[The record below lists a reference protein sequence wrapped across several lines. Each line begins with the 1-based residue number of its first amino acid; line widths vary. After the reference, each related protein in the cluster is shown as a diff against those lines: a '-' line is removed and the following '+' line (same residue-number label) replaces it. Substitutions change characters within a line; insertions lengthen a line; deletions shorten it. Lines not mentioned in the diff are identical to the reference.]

1 MLSKF
6 LGNVNPY
13 KRIFLNQIRRCL
25 VIKKFFI
32 FLCAVLLV
40 PMLVHAQAG
49 QTGSITGVVLTP
61 EGEPLPGVTVVLT
74 SPAIVVPSLETITNE
89 VGRYRFVS
97 LSPGEYELNYSLP
110 GVEGVVRRGIQVAA
124 GMTLTL
130 DVNMTLRTTD
140 EFIVVEGQAPT
151 IDKMNTK
158 GVTSLNVEFL
168 QSIPSPRQLV
178 DYFNMAPGVTGS
190 VAHGSSTK
198 ENSYNL
204 DGVNIADPDTGTQL
218 VSFGMDVMEEISI
231 QSGGLSAEY
240 GSVKG
245 AVINVI
251 SKQGGNDYHGSAS
264 FYYNHEKLQSDN
276 TEGTGVEGTSG
287 NQWEY
292 EPGITLGGPVLR
304 DKLWFFTN
312 MSFWRSSYFENGY
325 PADDPDNPIAIK
337 EMRPYPYLKFT
348 FQPNQANKF
357 VFSYNYSDRRLDHRF
372 AAWNQTEGV
381 TAIQTSPTHVFNFHW
396 NRQFSSNLFTEFKV
410 AVVRSTLTF
419 EGKDPNQGYHLDV
432 ETGIWSGSYFRAL
445 DENPR
450 NRYQFN
456 ANATAFIDDLA
467 GSHELKI
474 GGELQLGRTGWKIN
488 FSQDPQ
494 TGLSY
499 MIDFP
504 EYFEQFGLY
513 NYGYY
518 IVDFERKEGFNNVGL
533 YVNDAWSPTKWLT
546 VNLGAR
552 FEYNATI
559 WPPQMEEEGPQEFM
573 GLSYNRSITET
584 MTPMKWVNLVP
595 RLGIILDPFQNGST
609 LIKASYGRYVQPNI
623 TEWVNLGHPNGWFYY
638 AQQYDWEGNLVGDP
652 YAINL
657 PGGQIVGYPGY
668 NDGKLKAPY
677 VDEVTVG
684 IERELFE
691 DWSVG
696 FRYIRKWD
704 RNLIENVDASQLDMD
719 ALLNDG
725 ELIWTN
731 WEPVTGIDPYDGQ
744 EVTFWDW
751 SNPYLPNEI
760 YIINPPGAERD
771 YDGLEFKL
779 SKRYSSGW
787 QVHLTYVYQKS
798 RGLIPTADSQSGGE
812 ANGMRGTS
820 ALYENPNAHYNAV
833 GRFPR
838 ERRHML
844 KLHGLVRGPWGI
856 NLSGYFSVMS
866 GRRYTRR
873 VSSGGLGLN
882 LYTDVVT
889 FAEPL
894 GGHGYPTLTNLD
906 LRLEKEFR
914 IKGIRMSV
922 FGDAF
927 NIFNDNAVTVVRTI
941 SNRTSYEFQDPRT
954 IVPPRIFQLGA
965 KIEF

>member
-1 MLSKF
+1 
-6 LGNVNPY
+6 
-13 KRIFLNQIRRCL
+13 
-25 VIKKFFI
+25 
-32 FLCAVLLV
+32 
-40 PMLVHAQAG
+40 
-49 QTGSITGVVLTP
+49 
-61 EGEPLPGVTVVLT
+61 
-74 SPAIVVPSLETITNE
+74 
-89 VGRYRFVS
+89 
-97 LSPGEYELNYSLP
+97 
-110 GVEGVVRRGIQVAA
+110 
-124 GMTLTL
+124 
-130 DVNMTLRTTD
+130 
-140 EFIVVEGQAPT
+140 
-151 IDKMNTK
+151 
-158 GVTSLNVEFL
+158 
-168 QSIPSPRQLV
+168 
-178 DYFNMAPGVTGS
+178 
-190 VAHGSSTK
+190 
-198 ENSYNL
+198 
-204 DGVNIADPDTGTQL
+204 
-218 VSFGMDVMEEISI
+218 
-231 QSGGLSAEY
+231 
-240 GSVKG
+240 
-245 AVINVI
+245 
-251 SKQGGNDYHGSAS
+251 
-264 FYYNHEKLQSDN
+264 
-276 TEGTGVEGTSG
+276 
-287 NQWEY
+287 
-292 EPGITLGGPVLR
+292 
-304 DKLWFFTN
+304 
-312 MSFWRSSYFENGY
+312 
-325 PADDPDNPIAIK
+325 
-337 EMRPYPYLKFT
+337 
-348 FQPNQANKF
+348 
-357 VFSYNYSDRRLDHRF
+357 
-372 AAWNQTEGV
+372 
-381 TAIQTSPTHVFNFHW
+381 
-396 NRQFSSNLFTEFKV
+396 
-410 AVVRSTLTF
+410 
-419 EGKDPNQGYHLDV
+419 
-432 ETGIWSGSYFRAL
+432 
-445 DENPR
+445 
-450 NRYQFN
+450 
-456 ANATAFIDDLA
+456 
-467 GSHELKI
+467 
-474 GGELQLGRTGWKIN
+474 
-488 FSQDPQ
+488 
-494 TGLSY
+494 

-595 RLGIILDPFQNGST
+595 RLGIIIDPFKKGST
-609 LIKASYGRYVQPNI
+609 LIKASYGRYIQPNI

-638 AQQYDWEGNLVGDP
+638 AQRYDWEGNLVGDP

-657 PGGQIVGYPGY
+657 PGGQTVGYPGY
-668 NDGKLKAPY
+668 NNGKLKAPY

-691 DWSVG
+691 NWSLG
-696 FRYIRKWD
+696 LRYIKKWD
-704 RNLIENVDASQLDMD
+704 RNLIENVDAAQLDMD

-725 ELIWTN
+725 ELVWTN
-731 WEPVTGIDPYDGQ
+731 WELVTAIDPYDDK

-751 SNPYLPNEI
+751 INPYLPNEV

-779 SKRYSSGW
+779 SKRYSAGW

-798 RGLIPTADSQSGGE
+798 TGLIPTADSQSGQE

-820 ALYENPNAHYNAV
+820 GLYENPNAHYNAE

-844 KLHGLVRGPWGI
+844 KLHGLVKGPLGI

-873 VSSGGLGLN
+873 VSSAGLGLN

-894 GGHGYPTLTNLD
+894 GGQGYPTLTNLD

-914 IKGIRMSV
+914 IKGVRLSV

-927 NIFNDNAVTVVRTI
+927 NVFNDNAVTVVRTI
-941 SNRTSYEFQDPRT
+941 SNRTSYEFKEPRT

>member
-1 MLSKF
+1 M
-6 LGNVNPY
+6 P
-13 KRIFLNQIRRCL
+13 
-25 VIKKFFI
+25 KKYFI
-32 FLCAVLLV
+32 FLCALFLL
-40 PMLVHAQAG
+40 PTLIYAQAG
-49 QTGSITGVVLTP
+49 QTGTISGVVRTP
-61 EGEPLPGVTVVLT
+61 EGEPLPSVTVILT
-74 SPAIVVPSLETITNE
+74 SPALVIPSLEAVTNE
-89 VGRYRFVS
+89 SGMYRFPS
-97 LSPGEYELNYSLP
+97 LSPGTYELTYSLP
-110 GVEGVVRRGIQVAA
+110 GVEKVVRRGIQVSA
-124 GMTLTL
+124 GITVTLDIDMTLKA
-130 DVNMTLRTTD
+130 TD
-140 EFIVVEGQAPT
+140 EFIVVEGKAPT
-151 IDKMNTK
+151 IDRVNTK
-158 GVTSLNVEFL
+158 GVTSLNLVFL
-168 QSIPSPRQLV
+168 QSVPSARQLN
-178 DYFNMAPGVTGS
+178 DYFNMAPGVTGG

-204 DGVNIADPDTGTQL
+204 DGVNIADPDTGTQMIF
-218 VSFGMDVMEEISI
+218 FGMDAMEEISI
-231 QSGGLSAEY
+231 QSSGLSAEY

-251 SKQGGNDYHGSAS
+251 TKSGGNKFSGSAS

-292 EPGITLGGPVLR
+292 EPVMTLGGPIIK
-304 DKLWFFTN
+304 DTLWFFTN
-312 MSFWRSSYFENGY
+312 LSFWRSSYFINGY

-337 EMRPYPYLKFT
+337 ELRPYPYLKFT

-372 AAWNQTEGV
+372 ADWDQTESV
-381 TAIQTSPTHVFNFHW
+381 TAIQKGPAHVFNFHW
-396 NRQFSSNLFTEFKV
+396 TRQFSSNFFTEFKV
-410 AVVRSTLTF
+410 AVVRSNLTF
-419 EGKDPNQGYHLDV
+419 EGKDPNQGYRLDV
-432 ETGIWSGSYFRAL
+432 MTGIWSGSNYRAL

-456 ANATAFIDDLA
+456 ANTTAFVDDLA

-474 GGELQLGRTGWKIN
+474 GGELQLGRTGWKVN
-488 FSQDPQ
+488 HSRDSK

-499 MIDFP
+499 LIDFP
-504 EYFEQFGLY
+504 EYFSQFGFY

-518 IVDFERKEGFNNVGL
+518 IFDFERKEGFNNVGL

-559 WPPQMEEEGPQEFM
+559 WPKQMEDEGPQEFM
-573 GLSYNRSITET
+573 GMPYNRSITET
-584 MTPMKWVNLVP
+584 ITPMKWVNLVP
-595 RLGIILDPFQNGST
+595 RLGLIFDLFGNGST
-609 LIKASYGRYVQPNI
+609 LIKASYGRYIQPNI

-638 AQQYDWEGNLVGDP
+638 QQDYDWEGNLVGDP
-652 YAINL
+652 YGIVL
-657 PGGQIVGYPGY
+657 PGGSKIGYPGY
-668 NDGKLKAPY
+668 NDGELKSPY

-691 DWSVG
+691 NWSVG
-696 FRYIRKWD
+696 LRYIRKWD
-704 RNLIENVDASQLDMD
+704 RNLLEDVDASQLDIE
-719 ALLNDG
+719 ALLDRG
-725 ELIWTN
+725 ELVWTN
-731 WEPVTGIDPYDGQ
+731 WEPVTAIDSYNNQ
-744 EVTFWDW
+744 EVTFWNWTD
-751 SNPYLPNEI
+751 PFLLPDK

-779 SKRYSSGW
+779 TKRYSSGW

-798 RGLIPTADSQSGGE
+798 RGLIPTADSQSGQE
-812 ANGMRGTS
+812 SNGMRGTS
-820 ALYENPNAHYNAV
+820 ALYEDPNAHYNAE

-844 KLHGLVRGPWGI
+844 KLHGSMKGPWGI
-856 NLSGYFSVMS
+856 NFSGYFSVLS

-873 VSSGGLGLN
+873 VSSAGLGLS
-882 LYTDVVT
+882 LYRDVVN

-894 GGHGYPTLTNLD
+894 GGQGYPTLTNLD
-906 LRLEKEFR
+906 LRLEKEFHIR
-914 IKGIRMSV
+914 GIRLSV
-922 FGDAF
+922 FSDMF
-927 NIFNDNAVTVVRTI
+927 NVFNDNAVTVVRTI
-941 SNRTSYEFQDPRT
+941 SNRTSYEFKEPRT